1 MNANINLQATST
13 KTLSFIFFAASGLIQ
28 VSCNNN
34 TSTPI
39 ATTIPSQIPL
49 SATPIAAIANQEKA
63 NEYTPEVINQYI
75 SVCKTGG
82 MPESECSCFINKAK
96 EIYPLTELIRINN
109 EASNK
114 KKNPTKIEEILQ
126 TCRQEQLALA
136 RNSLT
141 QPTTESLGLTSD
153 IEANSDV
160 SSSEPS
166 SSNYLYS
173 SSHNINVKGYT
184 RKDGTYVS
192 PHTRSSSRVSGF
204 SSSRSSSSS

>member
-1 MNANINLQATST
+1 MNINLQATCT

-28 VSCNNN
+28 VSCNSN
-34 TSTPI
+34 TSTPVD
-39 ATTIPSQIPL
+39 TTIPSQIPA
-49 SATPIAAIANQEKA
+49 SATPVVAITSQGKVS
-63 NEYTPEVINQYI
+63 EYTPEVINQYI
-75 SVCKTGG
+75 SICKAGG
-82 MPESECSCFINKAK
+82 MSESECSCFINKAK
-96 EIYPLTELIRINN
+96 EIYPLAELIRINN

-126 TCRQEQLALA
+126 TCRQEQLTLA
-136 RNSLT
+136 KNSLT
-141 QPTTESLGLTSD
+141 QTTTESLGLTSD

-173 SSHNINVKGYT
+173 SSRNTNVKGYT

-192 PHTRSSSRVSGF
+192 PYTRPSSRVSGF